1 MTYRLGG
8 SGQVR
13 SMLYVPAHRPEM
25 VAKTVRWRPDIVV
38 VDLEDAVPV
47 AEKESARHLAVDA
60 IDRLE
65 AAAGT
70 TVMLRIHP
78 VGSPWFREDVAT
90 AVRCRVGVVLPKLER
105 VAELDEL
112 RRLLTD
118 GGLADAPVC
127 GGIETGRGVADAR
140 ELLASG
146 VTSCYFGA
154 EDLIGDLGGRR
165 TDAGH
170 EVLYA
175 RSAVLLAARLADIPA
190 IDQAVVAVRDDDRFM
205 ADATTGR
212 ELGYQGK
219 ICVHPRQVELA
230 HQVFS
235 PSPEEIEYAR
245 AVLAAGET
253 GAAVL
258 DGRMIDEV
266 HLRQARTTLARAG
279 A

>member
-1 MTYRLGG
+1 MSYPLGG
-8 SGQVR
+8 PGQVR

-47 AEKESARHLAVDA
+47 AEKESARHLAVTA
-60 IDRLE
+60 IGALE
-65 AAAGT
+65 PPPGT
-70 TVMLRIHP
+70 TVLLRIHP
-78 VGSPWFREDVAT
+78 VDSPWFREDVAT
-90 AVRCRVGVVLPKLER
+90 AVGCRVGVVLPKLER
-105 VAELDEL
+105 VAQLDEL
-112 RRLLTD
+112 RRLLAD
-118 GGLADAPVC
+118 GDLADVPIC
-127 GGIETGRGVADAR
+127 GGIETARGVADAR
-140 ELLASG
+140 ELLAGGLS
-146 VTSCYFGA
+146 SCYFGA
-154 EDLIGDLGGRR
+154 EDLISDLGGRR

-190 IDQAVVAVRDDDRFM
+190 IDQAVVAVRDDDRFL

-253 GAAVL
+253 GVAAL